1 MELIVALEFFV
12 CQLYGYKDTDI
23 NKVREKMFD
32 KKFLLGRKSHRS
44 IIVATLP
51 VHIVLYILHSNYVA
65 RIWKFY
71 LLNVIKCPSTMG
83 NGYIKKSEFV
93 WVDDTFPDDIM
104 GTLDDKHLDKGRI
117 ELGLDP
123 QDDSNAENSDD

>member
-1 MELIVALEFFV
+1 MP
-12 CQLYGYKDTDI
+12 K
-23 NKVREKMFD
+23 
-32 KKFLLGRKSHRS
+32 H
-44 IIVATLP
+44 
-51 VHIVLYILHSNYVA
+51 
-65 RIWKFY
+65 
-71 LLNVIKCPSTMG
+71 
-83 NGYIKKSEFV
+83 NGKRLDKKSEFV